1 MDAPVMAPM
10 DDTANEYEPLKNDLT
25 RYINV
30 LLLDVEGA
38 ASKLNGILKFPTKRD
53 VGHDELFQTVYAEL
67 TELYHI
73 TESVLGDELATKYV
87 DWDDGISNR
96 SHKGDLVKAMVR
108 FIRLARKKLTDVG
121 VVDIRTV
128 PLEKFPMEFYDSFL
142 NE

>member
-1 MDAPVMAPM
+1 M
-10 DDTANEYEPLKNDLT
+10 
-25 RYINV
+25 
-30 LLLDVEGA
+30 EGA

-73 TESVLGDELATKYV
+73 TETVLGDELVSEY
-87 DWDDGISNR
+87 DNWDDGITNR
-96 SHKGDLVKAMVR
+96 THKSEIVKAMTR
-108 FIRLARKKLTDVG
+108 FIRLARKKLTEVG

-142 NE
+142 ND